1 MNITSAAFPHGS
13 RIPDKHS
20 LYHENISPPLHVEG
34 MIPGAKSWALIMDD
48 PDAPRGLFTHWL
60 VYNIDPRIDEIA
72 EGTAPANALEGT
84 NDFGNVGYGGP
95 RPPFGEHRYFF
106 TVYALARKLDLPAG
120 ARRAELE
127 AAMAHHILDSA
138 SVFGRY
144 PAPQAAHATA

>member
-1 MNITSAAFPHGS
+1 MNITSAAFCHGS

-72 EGTAPANALEGT
+72 EGTAPANALPGARAALIT
-84 NDFGNVGYGGP
+84 RISPP
-95 RPPFGEHRYFF
+95 RPSTGI
-106 TVYALARKLDLPAG
+106 
-120 ARRAELE
+120 RASPLT
-127 AAMAHHILDSA
+127 
-138 SVFGRY
+138 
-144 PAPQAAHATA
+144 ATSSRWPTSRSSG